1 MDVVFRVDAST
12 QVGTG
17 HLMRCLTLANLL
29 KNSQANVSFLCRELA
44 SDLKALVSGQY
55 PIRIL
60 AADPLNAGQDAAQS
74 IPLISGGH
82 QPDWLVI
89 DGYDFGFEWE
99 SVVRP
104 HVKRILVIDDLAN
117 RRHDC
122 DVLLDQ
128 NLCSN
133 YLTRYDHLV
142 PSQARKLLG
151 PQYALLRPEFYEA
164 HSRLRVR
171 DGRVRRILIGF
182 GGGDATD
189 ETTKALDTM
198 LLLDQPDIKLDVI
211 CGPANPHAEAVR
223 DRCTLLPNA
232 RFHQNAANMAEL
244 MAAADL
250 AIGAGGTSTWERC
263 LLGLPAIT
271 LVVAENQRPVCE
283 AMDSAG
289 AVINLGW
296 HTAVT
301 TQDIARAVKQLMNS
315 PERVRRMGDTASGIM
330 GQHGTEGRDELLQ
343 IMLRA

>member
-1 MDVVFRVDAST
+1 MDIVFRVDAST

-17 HLMRCLTLANLL
+17 HLMRCLTLAALL
-29 KNSQANVSFLCRELA
+29 RNSQAAVSFLCRELPA
-44 SDLKALVSGQY
+44 NVKALVSHQY
-55 PIRIL
+55 PLRSLPAGPFL
-60 AADPLNAGQDAAQS
+60 AEEDAAQS
-74 IPLISGGH
+74 ISLISGSH
-82 QPDWLVI
+82 HPDWLVI
-89 DGYDFGFEWE
+89 DGYDFGLDWE
-99 SVVRP
+99 SAIRT
-104 HVKRILVIDDLAN
+104 HVKRIFVIDDLAN
-117 RRHDC
+117 RSHDC

-142 PSQARKLLG
+142 PSHARKLLG
-151 PQYALLRPEFYEA
+151 PQYALLRPEFYEERR
-164 HSRLRVR
+164 RLRTR
-171 DGRVRRILIGF
+171 DGEIRRILIGF

-189 ETTKALDTM
+189 ETTKALDAM
-198 LLLDQPDIKLDVI
+198 LLLDRPDIQLDVI

-223 DRCTLLPNA
+223 NRCALLPNA

-301 TQDIARAVKQLMNS
+301 AQDIARAVKRLLNS
-315 PERVRRMGDTASGIM
+315 PERVRRMGDAASGIM
-330 GQHGTEGRDELLQ
+330 GQYGTEGRDELLQ
-343 IMLRA
+343 TMLHA